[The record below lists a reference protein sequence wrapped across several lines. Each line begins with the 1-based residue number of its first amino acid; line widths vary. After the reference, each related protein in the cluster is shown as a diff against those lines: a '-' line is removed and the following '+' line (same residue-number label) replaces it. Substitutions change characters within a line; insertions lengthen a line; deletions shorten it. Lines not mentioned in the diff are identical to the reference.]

1 MKFDIGNEQWVGL
14 DELSP
19 EEQKK
24 LLGALFG
31 PLEPEELKN
40 LYNKVVRRRNK

>member
-1 MKFDIGNEQWVGL
+1 MEFDAGDEQWVVL

-24 LLGALFG
+24 LLRVLFG

-40 LYNKVVRRRNK
+40 LWDKVVRRRKK